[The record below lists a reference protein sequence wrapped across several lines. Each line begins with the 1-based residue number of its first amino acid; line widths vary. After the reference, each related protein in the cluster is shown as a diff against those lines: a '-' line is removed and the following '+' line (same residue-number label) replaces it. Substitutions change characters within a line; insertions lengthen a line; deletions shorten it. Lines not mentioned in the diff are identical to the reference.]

1 MDDRYI
7 AKIAKKDLVH
17 GAYYTGR
24 CRNASEAR
32 WNADKQ
38 VFVYWRTKFDHTFL
52 EEINHPEDDKMFDV
66 FVVKE
71 IVEVPTKEIPFE

>member
-38 VFVYWRTKFDHTFL
+38 VFVHWRTKFNHTFL
-52 EEINHPEDDKMFDV
+52 EEIKHPEDDQLFDV
-66 FVVKE
+66 FVVE
-71 IVEVPTKEIPFE
+71 SILENPSKEIPFK

>member
-7 AKIAKKDLVH
+7 AKIAKIDLVH

>member
-7 AKIAKKDLVH
+7 AKVAKKDLVH

-38 VFVYWRTKFDHTFL
+38 VFVYWRTKFSSTFL